1 MTRKYSF
8 FLVLL
13 IFSSPVFSQ
22 DKNTQEVIRKMLSA
36 CDNLKT
42 AGFVLKSTERMK
54 DGTYHVSEIIVRLQ
68 RNPLTVYV
76 YCINPNP
83 GAEAMWRTNEIDNRV
98 LINPNGFPFFNL
110 KLNPRN
116 PLLRK
121 GQHHTIEEIGFD
133 YIANVFKHYISKY
146 KEEFYRNFSIAG
158 TETFDSRNC
167 LVLTYDN
174 HSFSYENYAARSG
187 ESVTRIAQS
196 KFVSDFMLLCVNREL
211 KNYDAVK
218 PGQVIK
224 LPVTYGKKIV
234 LYLDKNNYLPI
245 VQMIYDEKGLY
256 EKYEFHSFMLNP
268 KFEANEFNPKNSRY
282 KF

>member
-1 MTRKYSF
+1 M
-8 FLVLL
+8 
-13 IFSSPVFSQ
+13 
-22 DKNTQEVIRKMLSA
+22 QEVISGMLTS

-42 AGFVLKSTERMK
+42 ASFVLKSTERMK
-54 DGTYHVSEIIVRLQ
+54 DGTFHVSEIIVRLQ
-68 RNPLTVYV
+68 RKPLKVYV
-76 YCINPNP
+76 YCVNPNP
-83 GAEAMWRTNEIDNRV
+83 GAEALWRTNEIDNRV

-110 KLNPRN
+110 RLNPRN

-133 YIANVFKHYISKY
+133 YIANVFKHYIGKY
-146 KEEFYRNFSIAG
+146 KEELYRNFSLSGQEI
-158 TETFDSRNC
+158 FDSRNC
-167 LVLTYDN
+167 IVLTYNN
-174 HSFSYENYAARSG
+174 HSFAYENYSARAGENVTGIARSN
-187 ESVTRIAQS
+187 
-196 KFVSDFMLLCVNREL
+196 FVSDFMLLCINKEL
-211 KNYDAVK
+211 KNYDGLK

-256 EKYEFHSFMLNP
+256 EKYEFSSFLLNP
-268 KFEANEFNPKNSRY
+268 KFDEYEFNPKNRRY